1 MLVLQ
6 SIALQL
12 GEAET
17 PLLSNLSA
25 WYPAS
30 HFGAILGPSGCGKST
45 LLKVIAGI
53 LPHTS
58 GSIFWQGKDLE
69 NEDLPAHQLGYV
81 PQFSCTQPRLSVQEN
96 LFYGARLRQKGT
108 RQEIEARVE
117 QVMEETGLQDLQ
129 DRRAGVLS
137 GGQLRRLSLAMELTT
152 RPSLLLADEVTSGLD
167 PKSEEEITELLSSLA
182 REQGRLVLLVT
193 HSLRHMESY
202 DSITVLT
209 DGHLAYSADPRDLTD
224 YFRVKSPELV
234 FPTLATQSGQEW
246 ANRWNAL
253 PKPEGLTSENILGE
267 LESISIAEEKENSL
281 QLPSLLSQATTWLSR
296 RIKIFLRD
304 PAQVFLQLSLLL
316 VFPAVVTLFAYR
328 GLPEVRNMAMS
339 SDTGVVEQLRD
350 SLSFT
355 IQSSRVGTLV
365 SGLAMFQVI
374 LLALM
379 GSNNSARE
387 VVGDRAILEKEKL
400 AGLRPGAALLGMG
413 IFLSFLV
420 LAQAGWMTLFV
431 RAVCQ
436 FPGGL
441 EAQFMPFL
449 LVTGS
454 ITALC
459 LAISSWASSSEQA
472 SLGSLYLVG
481 FQLPLSGAILAL
493 PDFLGVITRPW
504 ISAYWAWSGY
514 LQTLKDT
521 RFYDLVKAITE
532 TPIASFG
539 VSLWILLIH
548 LLLGLVLAY
557 FGMRRS
563 QWR

>member
-17 PLLSNLSA
+17 PLLSSLSA

-193 HSLRHMESY
+193 HSLRLM
-202 DSITVLT
+202 T
-209 DGHLAYSADPRDLTD
+209 R
-224 YFRVKSPELV
+224 
-234 FPTLATQSGQEW
+234 
-246 ANRWNAL
+246 
-253 PKPEGLTSENILGE
+253 
-267 LESISIAEEKENSL
+267 
-281 QLPSLLSQATTWLSR
+281 SR
-296 RIKIFLRD
+296 F
-304 PAQVFLQLSLLL
+304 
-316 VFPAVVTLFAYR
+316 
-328 GLPEVRNMAMS
+328 
-339 SDTGVVEQLRD
+339 
-350 SLSFT
+350 
-355 IQSSRVGTLV
+355 
-365 SGLAMFQVI
+365 
-374 LLALM
+374 
-379 GSNNSARE
+379 
-387 VVGDRAILEKEKL
+387 
-400 AGLRPGAALLGMG
+400 
-413 IFLSFLV
+413 
-420 LAQAGWMTLFV
+420 
-431 RAVCQ
+431 
-436 FPGGL
+436 
-441 EAQFMPFL
+441 
-449 LVTGS
+449 
-454 ITALC
+454 
-459 LAISSWASSSEQA
+459 
-472 SLGSLYLVG
+472 
-481 FQLPLSGAILAL
+481 
-493 PDFLGVITRPW
+493 
-504 ISAYWAWSGY
+504 
-514 LQTLKDT
+514 
-521 RFYDLVKAITE
+521 
-532 TPIASFG
+532 
-539 VSLWILLIH
+539 
-548 LLLGLVLAY
+548 
-557 FGMRRS
+557 
-563 QWR
+563 